1 MLDRLDD
8 GEDDDEDDDEDRL
21 ELELDELRLLDPI
34 EEELRLLEDELRD
47 EYDGDELRDEEDP

>member
-1 MLDRLDD
+1 MLDRL
-8 GEDDDEDDDEDRL
+8 GDEEDEDRL

-47 EYDGDELRDEEDP
+47 EDDGDELRDEEDP